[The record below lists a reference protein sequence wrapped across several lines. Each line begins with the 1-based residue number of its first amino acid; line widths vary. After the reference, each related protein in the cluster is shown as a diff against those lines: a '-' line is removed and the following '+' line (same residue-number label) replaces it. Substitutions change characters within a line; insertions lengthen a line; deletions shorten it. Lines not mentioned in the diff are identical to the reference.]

1 MRLRAFAL
9 AVLLAGTA
17 SGVVPSYSADGIVNA
32 GSGTPGPFA
41 PNSILSI
48 FGSGLALA
56 TQALA
61 AGDIQGG
68 SLPTEFQ
75 GTQVLV
81 DTFPSPLFYVSAG
94 QINFLVPSN
103 QATGDVKV
111 QVVTDGNAGPVV
123 TVTIANAAPALFV
136 TPTGYAIA
144 THADNSLITP
154 DSPAHADEI
163 IVVYATGL
171 GKTSP
176 NPAAGA
182 IPQYAA
188 QIAALADLKVSV
200 GGAVLSPGLIKY
212 AGLTPGSAGLYQ
224 VNLAL
229 PDNPGQ
235 DPEIRVAIADQSTPS
250 GLKLACH

>member
-9 AVLLAGTA
+9 AALLAGTA
-17 SGVVPSYSADGIVNA
+17 SGVAPSYSADGIVNV
-32 GSGTPGPFA
+32 GNGTPGPFA

-48 FGSGLALA
+48 YGSGLALA

-61 AGDIQGG
+61 AVDIQGG
-68 SLPTEFQ
+68 NLPTEFQ
-75 GTQVLV
+75 GTRVYV
-81 DTFPSPLFYVSAG
+81 DGYPAPLFYVSAA
-94 QINFLVPSN
+94 QVNFVVPSN
-103 QATGDVKV
+103 QPTGDMKIR
-111 QVVTDGNAGPVV
+111 VVTDSNLGPEV

-136 TPTGYAIA
+136 MPTGYAIA

-163 IVVYATGL
+163 IVVYCTGL
-171 GKTSP
+171 GRTSP
-176 NPAAGA
+176 NPASGA
-182 IPQYAA
+182 IPQSAA

-224 VNLAL
+224 INLAL

-235 DPEIRVAIADQSTPS
+235 DPEIRVAIADQWTPP
-250 GLKLACH
+250 GLKLACR